1 MTEGVKPRRGV
12 SCGRSVPGVGGG
24 VFRLSRMLGSRP
36 TETRL
41 ITPGAGSGGGWPP
54 RLRHV
59 QPARSPVGESA
70 TSRSGETT
78 EENPGRKPR
87 RKPRQTTTTTHP
99 HHAPQAGTWGHRHAQ
114 APRNEETAAPAR
126 PQPAK
131 PDTSDPTIGAPG
143 RLGARTRR
151 SIPNTCR
158 NQDATDP
165 RRQPQ
170 QGNRC
175 ARTPTDKDTHAQTR
189 REARNCSVC
198 WCPGG
203 RGGRS
208 CFWGGGWYSPRL
220 VCAGRGVGWV
230 GDWLYRG
237 VVQSLVQ
244 FSGHIFVVI

>member
-1 MTEGVKPRRGV
+1 
-12 SCGRSVPGVGGG
+12 
-24 VFRLSRMLGSRP
+24 MLGIGP

-41 ITPGAGSGGGWPP
+41 ITPGSGSGGGWPP

-59 QPARSPVGESA
+59 RPACSPVGESA
-70 TSRSGETT
+70 TSRGGKQPRKPP
-78 EENPGRKPR
+78 EENLG
-87 RKPRQTTTTTHP
+87 
-99 HHAPQAGTWGHRHAQ
+99 G
-114 APRNEETAAPAR
+114 NPAR
-126 PQPAK
+126 PPQPPTHATRRRRVLG
-131 PDTSDPTIGAPG
+131 DTGMHSRRGTRRLLRRHVPNPPSRRTSEPTVGAPG

-175 ARTPTDKDTHAQTR
+175 ARTPSDEDTHTQTR

-198 WCPGG
+198 GCPGR

-208 CFWGGGWYSPRL
+208 CFWGGGWYSPQL

-230 GDWLYRG
+230 GDWLYQG
-237 VVQSLVQ
+237 VVQLVVQ
-244 FSGHIFVVI
+244 FSGHIYVLI